1 MIAISFKNK
10 IYHVYD
16 LLNKMT
22 SEQTDFTSVINLCRL
37 RLNKCKKHEN
47 DKDTLKNYAK
57 LLYAQG
63 CLISGVSVK
72 DPAELSSLIV
82 DLMIK

>member
-47 DKDTLKNYAK
+47 DKDTLV
-57 LLYAQG
+57 
-63 CLISGVSVK
+63 I
-72 DPAELSSLIV
+72 
-82 DLMIK
+82 IKVPFIDFWFAF